1 MQLSKTDHQTIISF
15 LQAHLSLEL
24 LILFGSFAND
34 TATKESD
41 IDIAYLAKEAL
52 TDAER
57 WELAQSLAVLMRR
70 DIDLVDM
77 RTISDVFRFEIIT
90 HGNIVFQQGDFE
102 RYLDQ
107 IYLTYLQLNDDRQEV
122 LKAHGG

>member
-1 MQLSKTDHQTIISF
+1 MQLSKTDHQTITSF

>member
-15 LQAHLSLEL
+15 LQAHLSIEL